1 MRKEHI
7 LNSPRF
13 EEYKKKKSKNL
24 RKKVYLILFL
34 FLVVFISLVFISRIK
49 KINIDQIIVTGN
61 KVVDTKDIE
70 NITQQKLDQK
80 YIWLFPKSNAFIYPE
95 KSIKNNLLTNYKRLT
110 DVDLKVKDN
119 KILEIFVKER
129 EGKYIWCGDIK
140 PVENTL
146 DQKCYFSDSEGYIF
160 DTAPYFSDGVYLKL
174 YGKINNEN
182 KIGTYFVPESFKNII
197 HFKDLVEKMDLK
209 IRSVSIQENKDMNM
223 YLSSGAEIRFN
234 SLSDVEKLS
243 QSLQAAIITPPFSTD
258 FKNNPSSLLYIDLR
272 FGNKVYFKFK

>member
-24 RKKVYLILFL
+24 RKKVYIFLFL
-34 FLVVFISLVFISRIK
+34 FLIVFISLVFVSRIE
-49 KINIDQIIVTGN
+49 KINIDQIIVLGN
-61 KVVDTKDIE
+61 KVIDTKDIE
-70 NITQQKLDQK
+70 NIAQEKLDQK
-80 YIWLFPKSNAFIYPE
+80 YIGLFPKSNTFVFPE
-95 KSIKNNLLTNYKRLT
+95 KSIKNNLLTNFKRLT
-110 DVDLKVKDN
+110 DVNLKVKDN
-119 KILEIFVKER
+119 KILEISVTER
-129 EGKYIWCGDIK
+129 EGKYIWCGDVK
-140 PVENTL
+140 PIENTL
-146 DQKCYFSDSEGYIF
+146 DQKCYFLDTDGYIF

-182 KIGTYFVPESFKNII
+182 KIGTYFAQESFKNIV
-197 HFKDLVEKMDLK
+197 HFKDLVEKMNLK

-223 YLSSGAEIRFN
+223 YLSTGAEIRFN

-243 QSLQAAIITPPFSTD
+243 QSLQAAMITPPFSTD
-258 FKNNPSSLLYIDLR
+258 FKNNPTSLLYIDLR